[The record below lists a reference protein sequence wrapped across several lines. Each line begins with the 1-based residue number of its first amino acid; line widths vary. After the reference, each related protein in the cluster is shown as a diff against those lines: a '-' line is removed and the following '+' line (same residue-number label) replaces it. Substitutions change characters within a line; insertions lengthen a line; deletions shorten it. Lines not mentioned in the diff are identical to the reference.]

1 VSVAYEV
8 PPLYTTIY
16 ITQYRTMYM
25 LITNY
30 WVRYPD
36 GTRVLKRSV
45 TRLLSPE
52 EYAELEK
59 EEEELVK
66 KAGTSQAPRSEE
78 ELGVVV

>member
-1 VSVAYEV
+1 MAYEV
-8 PPLYTTIY
+8 PPLYVTIY
-16 ITQYRTMYM
+16 NTQYRTMYM

-36 GTRVLKRSV
+36 GTRVLKRSI

-59 EEEELVK
+59 EEELMK
-66 KAGTSQAPRSEE
+66 KVGTSQAPRSEE
-78 ELGVVV
+78 ELGVVA

>member
-1 VSVAYEV
+1 MAYSI

-16 ITQYRTMYM
+16 TTQYQTMYM
-25 LITNY
+25 LVTNY

-36 GTRVLKRSV
+36 GTRMLKRSV

-52 EYAELEK
+52 EYAELKKEEKK
-59 EEEELVK
+59 EEEFVRK
-66 KAGTSQAPRSEE
+66 PGSSQASE

>member
-1 VSVAYEV
+1 MAYEV

-16 ITQYRTMYM
+16 TTQYRTIYM

-36 GTRVLKRSV
+36 GTRVLKRSI

-59 EEEELVK
+59 EEELEK
-66 KAGTSQAPRSEE
+66 KAGTGQAPRSEE

>member
-1 VSVAYEV
+1 MAYEV

-16 ITQYRTMYM
+16 ITQYRTIYM

-36 GTRVLKRSV
+36 GTRVLKRSI

-52 EYAELEK
+52 EYAELKK
-59 EEEELVK
+59 EEELEK

>member
-1 VSVAYEV
+1 MAYEG
-8 PPLYTTIY
+8 PPLYMTIY
-16 ITQYRTMYM
+16 ATQYRTMYM

-52 EYAELEK
+52 EYAELKK
-59 EEEELVK
+59 EEEESVR
-66 KAGTSQAPRSEE
+66 KAGSSQAPRSEE

>member
-1 VSVAYEV
+1 MAYSI

-16 ITQYRTMYM
+16 ITQHQTMYM
-25 LITNY
+25 LVTNY

-36 GTRVLKRSV
+36 GTRMLKRSV

-52 EYAELEK
+52 EYAEMKK
-59 EEEELVK
+59 EEESER
-66 KAGTSQAPRSEE
+66 KAGSSQAPRSEE